1 MLLALLA
8 DRHPAAHAK
17 VIGTLRHGAE
27 IAGAVPVQWLPVEVD
42 VEVCDTIARQLSPSQ
57 MDSLIAER
65 QRQEMGSALFKTFVV
80 TTTKLFGLSP
90 ATFIRHLG
98 RGWRQVLQD
107 CGEIE
112 VLTLEKDQAKVMLRE
127 LPEVCLGSSAWIGAL
142 PAGMKVLFEL
152 VNTVGDVAVTLRRP
166 DVELRFTW

>member
-17 VIGTLRHGAE
+17 VAGSLRHGAE
-27 IAGAVPVQWLPVEVD
+27 IAGAVPVQWLPVEID
-42 VEVCDTIARQLSPSQ
+42 VEVCDTISRQLSPSQ
-57 MDSLIAER
+57 MDSLIADR

-80 TTTKLFGLSP
+80 TATKLFGLSP
-90 ATFIRHLG
+90 PTIIRHLN
-98 RGWRQVLQD
+98 RGWHQLLQD
-107 CGEIE
+107 CGEMEIVTVE
-112 VLTLEKDQAKVMLRE
+112 KNHATVLLRE

-152 VNTVGDVAVTLRRP
+152 VNTVGDVAVTMRRP

>member
-1 MLLALLA
+1 MLLALLSE
-8 DRHPAAHAK
+8 RHAAAHAK

-27 IAGAVPVQWLPVEVD
+27 VANAMPIEWLPVEID
-42 VEVCDTIARQLSPSQ
+42 VEVCDAIARQLSPSQ
-57 MDSLIAER
+57 MESLISER
-65 QRQEMGSALFKTFVV
+65 QRQEMGSALFKTFVI
-80 TTTKLFGLSP
+80 TTTKIFGLSP
-90 ATFIRHLG
+90 ATFIRNLN

-112 VLTLEKDQAKVMLRE
+112 IVQLEKNQAQVMLRA
-127 LPEVCLGSSAWIGAL
+127 LPEVCLDSSAWVGAL

-152 VNTVGDVAVTLRRP
+152 VNTKGDVAVTLRRP

>member
-8 DRHPAAHAK
+8 ERHPAAHAK
-17 VIGTLRHGAE
+17 VTGSLRHGAE
-27 IAGAVPVQWLPVEVD
+27 IAGAVPVQWLPVEID
-42 VEVCDTIARQLSPSQ
+42 IEVCESIARQLSPSQ

-65 QRQEMGSALFKTFVV
+65 QRQEMGSALFKTFVA

-107 CGEIE
+107 CGVID
-112 VLTLEKDQAKVMLRE
+112 VVTLEKNNARVMLRE
-127 LPEVCLGSSAWIGAL
+127 LPEVCLASSAWIGAL
-142 PAGMKVLFEL
+142 PPGMRILFEL
-152 VNTVGDVAVTLRRP
+152 VNTAGEVTVTMRRP